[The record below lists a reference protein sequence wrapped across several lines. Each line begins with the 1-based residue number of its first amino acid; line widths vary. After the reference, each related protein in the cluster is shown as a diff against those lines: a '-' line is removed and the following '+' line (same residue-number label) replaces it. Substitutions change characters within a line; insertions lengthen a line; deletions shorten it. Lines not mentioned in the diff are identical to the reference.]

1 MSYLSRS
8 RPVGERRATSVHLHK
23 DGEKGPSL
31 SDVAGSALSIFR
43 AMMTQSNGAQIGIIM
58 QAAFISLDKT
68 GNWEKND
75 HCRWLAQ
82 AGVEWAQY
90 QHRYAVPTRLVER
103 LLETPDSTSQ
113 PTHTALTSMVT
124 TVFTSPTPLVNISTS
139 DVVSNLISL
148 VLRRTTVNPDDPL
161 LPALVESISSLG
173 THVYYADQ
181 IQDLAGELI
190 SRLVTIETRVK
201 PGVCS
206 NGRTQAIRSLL
217 AGLLGLVQAA
227 DVQSAK
233 HTGEIDGSKAPGIST
248 VLLDQK
254 DEAEHGHKRV
264 HPSRRTKI
272 SPEVWQDTLTL
283 LCDGDYAVRADYAQA
298 LVSYVEF
305 EIPRKGDHTG
315 PDGIKRGTSVTEG
328 LAKQAKTVAAIM
340 YGDSVTRFLN
350 ALHAYVYALATTA
363 SLGIGTGAQNS
374 ISPSPTPSQNDAP
387 ADHNTLAVP
396 AQNAEINVIPPT
408 PMESSHRLASTD
420 HAEKEEKEERET
432 NGDGNG
438 RVEEANKDSPSHS
451 EHQSRRSTFAGTR
464 GFRHV
469 SGMQRLLDWFPAGSQ
484 SENSS
489 SASLLDYGNILDIL
503 VAVHEHIP
511 VRALLTSVPML
522 LALDDASKGY
532 REREPQR
539 YNALQEV
546 LARVWLTLG
555 KVWDCAPVLEEAEKV
570 RAPLPSPGG
579 WLNGHCAV
587 DFSGLPLSIR
597 SVDAC
602 CLETW
607 GLAPPTDRTRVRG
620 GGRIRAL
627 RGRQLRGVVGCSCCF
642 AKRPRGDGVGF
653 LGSPHKAI

>member
-1 MSYLSRS
+1 MN
-8 RPVGERRATSVHLHK
+8 
-23 DGEKGPSL
+23 
-31 SDVAGSALSIFR
+31 
-43 AMMTQSNGAQIGIIM
+43 QSNGAQIGVIM
-58 QAAFISLDKT
+58 QAAFKNLDKT
-68 GNWEKND
+68 NNWGKTD

-82 AGVEWAQY
+82 AGAEWAQY

-113 PTHTALTSMVT
+113 PMHTALTSMVI
-124 TVFTSPTPLVNISTS
+124 TVFNSPTPLVNISTS

-148 VLRRTTVNPDDPL
+148 VLRRTAANPDDPL

-190 SRLVTIETRVK
+190 SRLVTIESRIK

-206 NGRTQAIRSLL
+206 NGRTQAIRCLL

-227 DVQSAK
+227 DVQSSK
-233 HTGEIDGSKAPGIST
+233 HTGEIDGSKTSGVST
-248 VLLDQK
+248 VLLNQK

-298 LVSYVEF
+298 LVSYINF

-315 PDGIKRGTSVTEG
+315 PDGTKRGTSLDEG
-328 LAKQAKTVAAIM
+328 PAKQAKTVAAIM
-340 YGDSVTRFLN
+340 YGDSLTRFLS

-374 ISPSPTPSQNDAP
+374 VSPSPTPSQNEAP
-387 ADHNTLAVP
+387 ADRNMPAVP
-396 AQNAEINVIPPT
+396 IPNAEIKVFPPT
-408 PMESSHRLASTD
+408 PIESSHKLVVTD
-420 HAEKEEKEERET
+420 HTEENSGEGEKGEEKEKPET
-432 NGDGNG
+432 NGNG
-438 RVEEANKDSPSHS
+438 KVEETNRDSPSHS
-451 EHQSRRSTFAGTR
+451 EPQSRRSTIAGAR
-464 GFRHV
+464 GSRHV
-469 SGMQRLLDWFPAGSQ
+469 SGMQRLLDWLPAGPQSQ
-484 SENSS
+484 EAS
-489 SASLLDYGNILDIL
+489 SACLSDYGHILNIM
-503 VAVHEHIP
+503 VAIHEHLP

-522 LALDDASKGY
+522 MALDNASKGY

-555 KVWDCAPVLEEAEKV
+555 KIWDCAPILEGAGQV
-570 RAPLPSPGG
+570 RHFFA
-579 WLNGHCAV
+579 
-587 DFSGLPLSIR
+587 FS
-597 SVDAC
+597 
-602 CLETW
+602 E
-607 GLAPPTDRTRVRG
+607 
-620 GGRIRAL
+620 
-627 RGRQLRGVVGCSCCF
+627 
-642 AKRPRGDGVGF
+642 
-653 LGSPHKAI
+653 